1 MVRRRVLLPDPALF
15 PILLLLPLLLAGH
28 WHRRDA
34 ARGSEGQKTAM
45 QGDRVLDEGL
55 RAVLATVPGLPRI
68 SEGAQRLEQGLA
80 GELSELQAQLQESGF
95 LSGAASRSVSSV
107 SVPKDASYFRREREL
122 RLAQALQV
130 SGALPVQVHADAILA
145 ELNTCLAREHT
156 PSSLPLLLHQF
167 FVDRMRQLARLKHVL
182 ILRWERFCCHVPQMQ
197 HHYAVYQQHVAL
209 ALREYSDARERARR
223 LAAARDALL
232 AGAGVGAGAGSTAGR
247 VAPDDCAIYARW
259 LVGHLRSVRLVHS
272 FVRFLQWLP
281 VSHGVLAEPGGS
293 KQEEPDG
300 GSQAEESPPRPGSAI
315 QHSSALCVTTGNA
328 EEPSWDVS
336 HGRHTEAF
344 MPQLLALLSHF
355 AVDWSPPT
363 PPGVPANGELLA
375 TVSQKFGSIFK
386 RQEEMKCFPVYS
398 QMQPGGVGALG
409 TAGVARRKEATWLP
423 YIKVR
428 PCRDPWQESA
438 MQELRECRRRDE
450 LLHVLSQFLQ
460 ISNAERVMQVLKK
473 HAATMHRLEVTGL
486 LQATDSSHFWS
497 EIYGSPA
504 LYQESGD
511 GSPSHP
517 GEEPRPTHVPRTSH
531 TAASA
536 SSGYSLRS
544 ALQQLGMDEER
555 DDEDRE
561 AGVGGHVQGDY
572 LAFMFLRHL
581 RIRELQHECLGL
593 LNYFRSVERS
603 VTIDQAGLSWQ
614 RGSMGSTSGGWVG
627 AARGRGAPLPGR
639 VGSQQ
644 HLYNSPADYMVHE
657 VEFMELTELENH
669 QDFCGEE
676 GTGLVQVRDP
686 QGVLVMYDVA
696 LSDLRQLEAEL
707 LLVAQSCSALARTG
721 TGTTGKR
728 APHREGADRFS
739 LLMELWGCEADFLQD
754 KRQLVD
760 CYFQAYEHS
769 LDGEERVALAQII
782 ADTVHQ
788 RPRFEQRSVDFAE
801 TYRME
806 RACLQTL
813 HQLLVGVM
821 DRQVAAMRD
830 YARSVWRDGERGNT
844 LDYGLPPR
852 IVPTEPIA
860 LARTSGAATRPLS
873 LLEVHPSLGLVWRV
887 THALRLACSELSPP
901 PSPQRLPSGTERLC
915 MEQRVLRATLAAW
928 AAAETP
934 ELDYGAAVHRELFWE
949 GLLGDPWCVCELG
962 SALVGAGETQHGGE
976 ETPGQ
981 RAERAL
987 SSWALLLDVLSLRH
1001 RIAESAHE
1009 TALLARLYKGLAG
1022 RMGFEECHLYL
1033 RPVPFEFASHGD
1045 GAEEGPVFLTA
1056 TLDAD
1061 ASLDRF
1067 IPSQLP
1073 LAISELDEA
1082 PVKRISFHSRDS
1094 LMQLMSRAGVE
1105 CLQLIL
1111 LCQVTHKNGLVA
1123 ALQQASF
1130 CQLSPL
1136 PHKSKSAEDS
1146 EGSSRLSSAS
1156 VGTPSASGRSESEW
1170 GGPAGAPGLSAKHP
1184 FLGKKSVT
1192 FADTQSSTWLAA
1204 QAFVSL
1210 QLERRGARD
1219 AALRGFLRWKGA
1231 HGALATHAEEV
1242 DKIKR
1247 TLIVEFCQSV
1257 ALRMAQFSA
1266 RGQILASYAG
1276 LRTALAAVPA
1286 LRDSHFMLGDGRER
1300 KGERDSEAGL
1310 TADPKRLQ
1318 ARPRRVLSA
1327 DGSVFLN
1334 AWFIPHPREV
1344 LQMFSTLEDVHC
1356 YRALRLVLHI
1366 ACALHDIVRTLS
1378 VSALSVSAPLGTSQ
1392 LPVATQLSSCRETHA
1407 IESELHEIQR
1417 QLDELKDPRSPEQ
1430 AAELLCRY
1438 RQVTLLKFEA
1448 ASSNSL
1454 RDSGAVR
1461 VSEEASTTAR
1471 ALADV
1476 PAASLYGA
1484 ALRLPQPVQPGSP
1497 QAAELFP
1504 WRSFLNTEGP
1514 YPGMI
1519 GQLWQTQ
1526 HGLQLRLCGLTDS
1539 GRRALN
1545 GEMLGV
1551 SLLLEDVLQ
1560 TAAAGGAASVV
1571 APPAERAPQGSG
1583 DDDDDNDGGGTLLA
1597 PPLPGTPRADPLSTL
1612 ALLEAFL
1619 LLCKRLELLKA
1630 EWGRQRP
1637 GVSDAAGL
1645 GKTYRVEILAPALK
1659 AVACRMGLDVP
1670 GEAQLEETTVAPAG
1684 ASEVDVRMAQLEKLI
1699 DSLECRMIQETHRKV
1714 SAELA
1719 LAVSERAREEAALP
1733 TDLWRH
1739 PLMSENLT
1747 NERPAIVEDFV
1758 HHLLEHAQ
1766 LSETEV
1772 RLDKA
1777 HLSRGLATLASHV
1790 MQRERSNFQA
1800 FSMFY
1805 EHLLRHQQRLLQQR
1819 EQALA
1824 ALQEAARPMEQ
1835 LDVQHELGEGT
1846 LRLLV
1851 EVTSL
1856 RSQLAEARGAEERAR
1871 QWARDEERA
1880 EYDPLIRS
1888 LCSDLFAVMGT
1899 LDEFRT
1905 ELHREALNSV
1915 ALVRREG
1922 VESVRLLRRKSGVNR
1937 EDYSLQR
1944 NLIKHEEVQRLREDK
1959 SHLETLVSKMRV
1971 LSYWRQSSLRRSHS
1985 KSTAELQQALARL
1998 RSEQA
2003 CVRAEAG
2010 AETTSLRA
2018 RTQALQQALTWAQ
2031 AEGQE
2036 ARAQL
2041 QHEREQ
2047 QLEKSHREQQE
2058 RQVWRAR
2065 EEAHA
2070 SSAARFSLQLSQNER
2085 QLGTL
2090 SVELEKSE
2098 RVAQLQHK
2106 RLGVENRQMRS
2117 QLEQERGLKLDAFQ
2131 LVDELQG
2138 QLNGSQPLSLS
2149 AGKVV
2154 QLPSA
2159 PMSVRLAQHALT
2171 PGPSSPSPPP
2181 PCAALRRPKT
2191 ASARLRGRDPLVQDL
2206 DHTLSLQEP

>member
-1 MVRRRVLLPDPALF
+1 
-15 PILLLLPLLLAGH
+15 
-28 WHRRDA
+28 
-34 ARGSEGQKTAM
+34 M
-45 QGDRVLDEGL
+45 QGDRVLDERL

-80 GELSELQAQLQESGF
+80 GELSELRAQLQESGL

-145 ELNTCLAREHT
+145 ELNTCLAREHM
-156 PSSLPLLLHQF
+156 PGSLPLLLHQF
-167 FVDRMRQLARLKHVL
+167 FVDRMRELARLKHVL

-197 HHYAVYQQHVAL
+197 HHYAAYQQHVAL

-223 LAAARDALL
+223 LAAARDTLL
-232 AGAGVGAGAGSTAGR
+232 AGVGAGADGTAGR

-281 VSHGVLAEPGGS
+281 VSHGALAEPRGS
-293 KQEEPDG
+293 KQEEEPDG
-300 GSQAEESPPRPGSAI
+300 GNQAEESPPRPGSTI
-315 QHSSALCVTTGNA
+315 QHSSALCVTTENA
-328 EEPSWDVS
+328 EEPLWDGG
-336 HGRHTEAF
+336 HGQHAEAF
-344 MPQLLALLSHF
+344 MPQLLSLLSHF
-355 AVDWSPPT
+355 GVDWSPPT

-375 TVSQKFGSIFK
+375 MVSQKFGSIFK

-398 QMQPGGVGALG
+398 QVQPGGVGALG
-409 TAGVARRKEATWLP
+409 TVGVARRKEATWLP

-428 PCRDPWQESA
+428 PCQDPWQETA

-460 ISNAERVMQVLKK
+460 ISNAERVMLVLKK
-473 HAATMHRLEVTGL
+473 HAATMHRLEVTGH
-486 LQATDSSHFWS
+486 LQTTDSSHVWS

-504 LYQESGD
+504 LYQNSGD

-531 TAASA
+531 TTASA

-544 ALQQLGMDEER
+544 ALQQLGVDEER

-561 AGVGGHVQGDY
+561 AGVGGHVRRDY

-581 RIRELQHECLGL
+581 RIRELQRECLGL

-603 VTIDQAGLSWQ
+603 ITIDQAGLSWQ

-627 AARGRGAPLPGR
+627 AARGGGVPLPGR
-639 VGSQQ
+639 VGSQE
-644 HLYNSPADYMVHE
+644 HLYNSPADYMVRE

-669 QDFCGEE
+669 QDFCSEE
-676 GTGLVQVRDP
+676 GAGLVQVRDP

-707 LLVAQSCSALARTG
+707 LLVAQSCSALASTG

-728 APHREGADRFS
+728 ATHEEGADRFS
-739 LLMELWGCEADFLQD
+739 LLMELWGCEAAFLQD

-788 RPRFEQRSVDFAE
+788 RPRFEQRSIDFAE

-860 LARTSGAATRPLS
+860 LASTSSAATRPLS

-901 PSPQRLPSGTERLC
+901 PSPQRLPSGTERLRV
-915 MEQRVLRATLAAW
+915 EQRVLRAALATW

-934 ELDYGAAVHRELFWE
+934 ELDYGAAVHRELFGE

-962 SALVGAGETQHGGE
+962 SALVGAGETRHGGE

-1045 GAEEGPVFLTA
+1045 GAGEGPVFLTA

-1082 PVKRISFHSRDS
+1082 PVKRLSFHSLDS

-1231 HGALATHAEEV
+1231 HGALATHVEEV

-1247 TLIVEFCQSV
+1247 ILIVEFCQSV

-1276 LRTALAAVPA
+1276 LRTALAAMPA

-1300 KGERDSEAGL
+1300 KGERDSESGL
-1310 TADPKRLQ
+1310 TADPRRLQ

-1327 DGSVFLN
+1327 DGRVFLN

-1344 LQMFSTLEDVHC
+1344 LQMFSTMEDAHC
-1356 YRALRLVLHI
+1356 YRALRLVLRI
-1366 ACALHDIVRTLS
+1366 ACALHDIVLTLS
-1378 VSALSVSAPLGTSQ
+1378 VSALSVCTPLGTSQ
-1392 LPVATQLSSCRETHA
+1392 LPGATQLSSCRETHA

-1448 ASSNSL
+1448 ASSDSL
-1454 RDSGAVR
+1454 RASGAVQ
-1461 VSEEASTTAR
+1461 VSEEASTTPR
-1471 ALADV
+1471 ALGV

-1484 ALRLPQPVQPGSP
+1484 ALRLPRPVQPGSP

-1526 HGLQLRLCGLTDS
+1526 HGLQLRLCGLTVS

-1545 GEMLGV
+1545 GEILGV

-1560 TAAAGGAASVV
+1560 RAAAGGAAFVV
-1571 APPAERAPQGSG
+1571 APLAERAPHGSG
-1583 DDDDDNDGGGTLLA
+1583 DDDDNDGGGTLLA
-1597 PPLPGTPRADPLSTL
+1597 PPLPGAPRADPLSTL

-1619 LLCKRLELLKA
+1619 LLCKRLELLKV
-1630 EWGRQRP
+1630 EWGHQRP

-1645 GKTYRVEILAPALK
+1645 SKTYRVEILAPALK
-1659 AVACRMGLDVP
+1659 ALACRMGLDAP
-1670 GEAQLEETTVAPAG
+1670 AEARLEEATAVPAG

-1699 DSLECRMIQETHRKV
+1699 DSLECTMIQETHRKI

-1772 RLDKA
+1772 RLDKV
-1777 HLSRGLATLASHV
+1777 HLSRSLATLASHV

-1819 EQALA
+1819 EQEVA
-1824 ALQEAARPMEQ
+1824 ALQEVAQPTEQ
-1835 LDVQHELGEGT
+1835 LDVQRELGEGT

-1871 QWARDEERA
+1871 QQARDEERA
-1880 EYDPLIRS
+1880 EYDALMRS
-1888 LCSDLFAVMGT
+1888 LCSDLFAVMGA

-1905 ELHREALNSV
+1905 ELHQEALDSV

-1922 VESVRLLRRKSGVNR
+1922 VESIRLLRRKSGVSR

-1944 NLIKHEEVQRLREDK
+1944 NLKKHEEVQRLREDK

-2003 CVRAEAG
+2003 CVRAEAS

-2070 SSAARFSLQLSQNER
+2070 SSAARLSLQLSQNER

-2106 RLGVENRQMRS
+2106 RLGVESRQMRS

-2149 AGKVV
+2149 AASHSRSSLSQLQGYSRSSSSSMRKVV
-2154 QLPSA
+2154 QLPLAPRSA
-2159 PMSVRLAQHALT
+2159 AVVRQAQNALT

-2191 ASARLRGRDPLVQDL
+2191 ASARLRGRRDPLVKDL
-2206 DHTLSLQEP
+2206 DHTLSLP